1 MNRPHSASNIP
12 RKLNMNNQKK
22 IFITPNYLPNME
34 NSPKMNNYLKEESYD
49 EELGLLQLAWDE
61 LGITTEYRAVFINI
75 LRNANDIERINI
87 FNQEKNNIK
96 KFKDSL
102 VNLKKEIENRE
113 NNLTK
118 LKKLNFMVQNMIRS
132 GEEINTVNQIL
143 QSAISL
149 IKNLRINAVNIV
161 KKVSKV
167 NQLITY
173 YIFAKKFNMKKL
185 NPEYAYDPQYL
196 FKMKDDLKF
205 LKNSAL
211 STFIEM
217 NNSEIDPFLTC
228 CDSSQLGL
236 KGIKGNK
243 IIIPIPD
250 DVMKLIIE
258 SRYEL
263 LQETVFNNMEKDTKE
278 NFVVQSNDNNDMNL
292 INKYSNYSNN
302 NNTNK
307 YEGEKFKLKMKNSFN
322 SAKNYK
328 QNSFKNN
335 FIQSTKGNNVSRYLH
350 ILKNSG
356 KIKYDNYFFKKR
368 NYSPLISK
376 KPLSSKLR
384 KNSNDNKNKIVIIH
398 EEIESLKHDQ
408 FMKRLSSIQNLDN
421 DERKNES
428 IMDQKEERKVCSEY
442 RENIDSEVFELKTR
456 IKKMENKAQIEMEK
470 RENAEKKNKELLFK
484 MKRYQNELE
493 QISQMKKK
501 KENELNKKIELLQ
514 KELLILKNHKE
525 ANNDDTVKKIR
536 NLENNFL
543 NEENLRKNKEIII
556 GNLEQELKEQNIKYN
571 QLNEEKNEIE
581 KKLMLSEENNK
592 RINERNQLIE
602 EENQKLKDDI
612 KNLQEAKRE
621 QDNILK
627 EKELLINEKDEE
639 NNKITSEKNIIEK
652 EKCNNQNEFDK
663 LKEEYN
669 KQNDELEK
677 LKQKIKL
684 LEENNEKL
692 KKQIE
697 EKNNTND
704 IEILSK
710 DKLEYKNEINNE
722 IKNLNQENDDINK
735 EDNNSGRNRLISLE
749 EKINNNSKEIDDK
762 NSGKESNNANIE
774 EVSDNNF
781 QVNDNKNNNL
791 INVNYL
797 NPNRNENNKN
807 NNNDK
812 EIIISENLINIKDSS
827 DNTILKNP
835 QNQIHNYSVDY
846 YRGNLYN
853 LLTEINS
860 TITLDDI
867 PDFLKRAFALD
878 DTIFAESF
886 YFKGIFPK
894 ILISQNIKENNKIT
908 GMCSFHYESTENLN
922 ENLTIRINSF
932 IVDSNYEEQIIE
944 MINFIKNKV
953 DFDKIML
960 YILYDRKD
968 DKFVPNLEAKEL
980 FEKKLK
986 FKWFCVVK
994 DEKLN
999 QRYIKYCFNKKEI
1012 IYDPYNNE
1020 TTMAE
1025 NALRHNKNNFLIN
1038 NVTIASINQEQNLNL
1053 LNNNFKNKFGYNKFI
1068 NPNLI
1073 YFILLQNKNLKIDFN
1088 NQSKKDELLKM
1099 MEKSMKYCL
1108 IESNYGNSDIPEI
1121 KHLDE
1126 EIEQSIYKEIKEY
1139 LKKNYINCVPN
1150 LLRTKLSINFETN
1163 YSTIIDDLYYNRISS
1178 DKISIFEEE
1187 KSGSRFYLIPSKDNN
1202 TLFYISEIN
1211 NKLKDLLI
1219 DGTKN
1224 IYEKFLEYQPSTQK
1238 QIFEFSL
1245 KSIRDVS
1252 YIPLTPR
1259 KTVKTILIPC
1269 FSVKSHLFSYDFKD
1283 VKKEVNMKEMQTEI
1297 PLNLTSVEEFIKV
1310 EFKPDNNINNS
1321 FSTIEGNDFFI
1332 KNPFVIGIFDND
1344 IINNV
1349 KLPLLQFLYITQDN
1363 FLTVNNYRL
1372 DNSE

>member
-1 MNRPHSASNIP
+1 
-12 RKLNMNNQKK
+12 
-22 IFITPNYLPNME
+22 
-34 NSPKMNNYLKEESYD
+34 
-49 EELGLLQLAWDE
+49 
-61 LGITTEYRAVFINI
+61 
-75 LRNANDIERINI
+75 
-87 FNQEKNNIK
+87 
-96 KFKDSL
+96 
-102 VNLKKEIENRE
+102 
-113 NNLTK
+113 
-118 LKKLNFMVQNMIRS
+118 
-132 GEEINTVNQIL
+132 
-143 QSAISL
+143 
-149 IKNLRINAVNIV
+149 
-161 KKVSKV
+161 
-167 NQLITY
+167 
-173 YIFAKKFNMKKL
+173 
-185 NPEYAYDPQYL
+185 
-196 FKMKDDLKF
+196 
-205 LKNSAL
+205 
-211 STFIEM
+211 
-217 NNSEIDPFLTC
+217 
-228 CDSSQLGL
+228 
-236 KGIKGNK
+236 
-243 IIIPIPD
+243 
-250 DVMKLIIE
+250 
-258 SRYEL
+258 
-263 LQETVFNNMEKDTKE
+263 
-278 NFVVQSNDNNDMNL
+278 
-292 INKYSNYSNN
+292 
-302 NNTNK
+302 
-307 YEGEKFKLKMKNSFN
+307 
-322 SAKNYK
+322 
-328 QNSFKNN
+328 
-335 FIQSTKGNNVSRYLH
+335 
-350 ILKNSG
+350 
-356 KIKYDNYFFKKR
+356 
-368 NYSPLISK
+368 
-376 KPLSSKLR
+376 
-384 KNSNDNKNKIVIIH
+384 
-398 EEIESLKHDQ
+398 
-408 FMKRLSSIQNLDN
+408 
-421 DERKNES
+421 
-428 IMDQKEERKVCSEY
+428 
-442 RENIDSEVFELKTR
+442 
-456 IKKMENKAQIEMEK
+456 
-470 RENAEKKNKELLFK
+470 
-484 MKRYQNELE
+484 
-493 QISQMKKK
+493 
-501 KENELNKKIELLQ
+501 
-514 KELLILKNHKE
+514 
-525 ANNDDTVKKIR
+525 
-536 NLENNFL
+536 
-543 NEENLRKNKEIII
+543 
-556 GNLEQELKEQNIKYN
+556 
-571 QLNEEKNEIE
+571 
-581 KKLMLSEENNK
+581 
-592 RINERNQLIE
+592 
-602 EENQKLKDDI
+602 
-612 KNLQEAKRE
+612 
-621 QDNILK
+621 
-627 EKELLINEKDEE
+627 
-639 NNKITSEKNIIEK
+639 
-652 EKCNNQNEFDK
+652 
-663 LKEEYN
+663 
-669 KQNDELEK
+669 
-677 LKQKIKL
+677 
-684 LEENNEKL
+684 
-692 KKQIE
+692 
-697 EKNNTND
+697 
-704 IEILSK
+704 
-710 DKLEYKNEINNE
+710 
-722 IKNLNQENDDINK
+722 
-735 EDNNSGRNRLISLE
+735 
-749 EKINNNSKEIDDK
+749 
-762 NSGKESNNANIE
+762 
-774 EVSDNNF
+774 
-781 QVNDNKNNNL
+781 
-791 INVNYL
+791 
-797 NPNRNENNKN
+797 
-807 NNNDK
+807 
-812 EIIISENLINIKDSS
+812 
-827 DNTILKNP
+827 
-835 QNQIHNYSVDY
+835 
-846 YRGNLYN
+846 
-853 LLTEINS
+853 
-860 TITLDDI
+860 
-867 PDFLKRAFALD
+867 
-878 DTIFAESF
+878 
-886 YFKGIFPK
+886 
-894 ILISQNIKENNKIT
+894 
-908 GMCSFHYESTENLN
+908 MCSFHYESTENLN

-1073 YFILLQNKNLKIDFN
+1073 YFIL
-1088 NQSKKDELLKM
+1088 
-1099 MEKSMKYCL
+1099 SMKYCL